1 MITGC
6 KENIEEARRR
16 IEEIAESARQN
27 FPFTHF
33 LCFPLYE
40 SDLEGKVKEFKERV
54 LKECSGVG
62 FSPNSC
68 FIFLFYS
75 Q

>member
-1 MITGC
+1 MIRGR

-16 IEEIAESARQN
+16 IEEIAKSARQN
-27 FPFTHF
+27 FSNTHF

-40 SDLEGKVKEFKERV
+40 KYLETKVKEFKEGV
-54 LKECSGVG
+54 LKECSEVG